1 MKDYTSICKAMKVPK
16 PVKIIALCQ
25 KWDDK
30 ITTGHSESETPSL
43 LSYDKLPREAE
54 LPVQRTLA
62 NV

>member
-16 PVKIIALCQ
+16 PVKIITLCQ

-30 ITTGHSESETPSL
+30 ITNDHSDGDTPSL

-54 LPVQRTLA
+54 LPTQ
-62 NV
+62 